1 MKKNENIN
9 FLILMLLILFLIVGV
24 FFIYKGIN
32 NYNEEEAI
40 NISDIV
46 KDDKKVAIKVD
57 KILEKVRDNSFND
70 YYFVMS
76 ENHVYIVKIDI
87 KKYNESN
94 NKIIIGVTKNI
105 PKYLEDDIVNTWK
118 KIKSDSSINKDNYYN
133 YFGKIYIDATHKYIN
148 NNYSFTGIICL
159 GIAICLCILFV
170 IKECLSGSVRTK
182 KRRSR

>member
-70 YYFVMS
+70 YC
-76 ENHVYIVKIDI
+76 
-87 KKYNESN
+87 
-94 NKIIIGVTKNI
+94 T
-105 PKYLEDDIVNTWK
+105 L
-118 KIKSDSSINKDNYYN
+118 
-133 YFGKIYIDATHKYIN
+133 
-148 NNYSFTGIICL
+148 
-159 GIAICLCILFV
+159 
-170 IKECLSGSVRTK
+170 
-182 KRRSR
+182 